1 MLSDSLGFT
10 NTFVLRLA
18 INFNFYWLLILGFD
32 HKQQVYQDI
41 CAALDLWLSIFN
53 PDCCFVD
60 DEFKMV
66 LGNTLPLLY
75 NILDL
80 LSMKVC

>member
-1 MLSDSLGFT
+1 MFPDSSG
-10 NTFVLRLA
+10 
-18 INFNFYWLLILGFD
+18 LLIHFVTDCSYLVFFC

-41 CAALDLWLSIFN
+41 CVALDFWSGIFV
-53 PDCCFVD
+53 PDSCFVD

-66 LGNTLPLLY
+66 SGNTLPLLY

-80 LSMKVC
+80 LSIKVCC